1 MNIALTCAFQ
11 PDGFQPRLKSYQ
23 PVKTTW
29 KKWTCSEN
37 IRNRLKKPLLVKY
50 GRTRYG
56 LQLNRPGKMDVR
68 GSKFRTKS
76 FRRTSFSWSSKG
88 FEIKSLGH
96 FRYRILTDDQG
107 CPSSVLVQISSRIWN
122 FSSPDSNLDF
132 VWTRSKPDSSLDLV
146 WTKFRFCFLKLENWK
161 NLKFEKIKF
170 RKN

>member
-1 MNIALTCAFQ
+1 MVEYSAYMRFPTRRFSTA
-11 PDGFQPRLKSYQ
+11 
-23 PVKTTW
+23 VKILPAGKNNL

-122 FSSPDSNLDF
+122 FSSPNSNLDF
-132 VWTRSKPDSSLDLV
+132 VWTRSKPDSSLDWV
-146 WTKFRFCFLKLENWK
+146 WTKF
-161 NLKFEKIKF
+161 KFQF
-170 RKN
+170 